1 MGVQHSIASMADD
14 NRRILR
20 VDVLPILGSGLVDS
34 RANALIS
41 SLPRPLASQIAATRT
56 SLGYTIKGDFSEVEA
71 THAATNLF
79 SDPIIETFT
88 IDGSIGAGQ
97 LPDGNYSDLTV
108 QVGFK
113 PGVTDNRAMA
123 AEDGLGTMFPNK
135 SNKVASTISYHFW
148 LHDDHFEIDELVNQL
163 HNPML
168 EEYSILDGNNRIGNL
183 IRFPNLKR
191 QKYVGPR
198 IVNLDV
204 DDGELKRISE
214 DGLLALNLVEMK
226 AIQGYYKQQDTQK
239 TRSQYDLPVDSPTDV
254 ELECL
259 AQTWSEHCSHKIFS
273 AKIQHTDNEDGTT
286 YTIDSLF
293 KTHIVAPTNAISK
306 EVDWLLSVFH
316 DNSGVIAWTDEWS
329 LCMKAETHNSPSAL
343 DPFGGAMTGIVGVN
357 RDILGTG
364 LGARPIANTDVFC
377 FGPPDYSGTLP
388 KGLFH
393 PSRIF
398 SGVHS
403 GVRAGGNES
412 GIPTVNG
419 SIVFDDRYIGKPL
432 VYCGT
437 VGLMP
442 RYLPDGRE
450 SHVKTPKPGDLI
462 YMVGGRVG
470 SDGIH
475 GATFSSLELTE
486 DSPSSA
492 VQIGDPITQKKM
504 LDMILEA
511 RDAGLIQV
519 ITDNGAGGLS
529 SSVGEMAELTGGA
542 TIDLGAVPLKQL
554 GLKSWEILVS
564 ESQERM
570 TVGIRGEDSDE
581 FERLAR
587 LHEVEATAIG
597 KFSDSG
603 FFQVNH
609 NEKCVGLIPIAF
621 LHEGCPQLQLES
633 EWKPPT
639 NPDVVLPTP
648 TLASLSGALE
658 KILARPNVASKEWW
672 VRSYDHEVIAQ
683 TVVKP
688 FVGLDHDAP
697 GDAAVI
703 APLPGSTTG
712 AVISNG
718 IVPRYSDIDAYS
730 MTAAAIDEA
739 VRNAVCVG
747 VDLSMI
753 AGLDNFCWPDPIE
766 SEKTPDGKQKLAQLV
781 RSNQALDDVCRAYTL
796 PCISG
801 KDSMKNDA
809 VIEGQKIS
817 VPPTLLFSLIGRHK
831 DITRA
836 VTSDFKDYDD
846 HIYLLGL
853 TKQEIGA
860 SELAFMLRDSD
871 SSSGI
876 GTSVP
881 TLDPERNIA
890 LYKALT
896 NAMENRMIRSAHDC
910 SDGGLSVSLAESCF
924 GFSGGAD
931 IDVTEILLE
940 DDELDEW
947 GALFGE
953 SLGRIIVSVSP
964 ECVMEFEKRMKGHAV
979 YKLGKTTSGREVK
992 ISAHGKTVLKCDVDS
1007 LKAAWKGTLDR
1018 RA

>member
-1 MGVQHSIASMADD
+1 MGVQPWVASMVLGKSG
-14 NRRILR
+14 ILR
-20 VDVLPILGSGLVDS
+20 IDVLPILGSGLVDS
-34 RANALIS
+34 RANALMKA
-41 SLPRPLASQIAATRT
+41 LPEALESRITAMRT
-56 SLGYTIKGDFSEVEA
+56 SLGYSIKGEYSEGEA
-71 THAATNLF
+71 KQLATDLF
-79 SDPIIETFT
+79 SDPIIELYS
-88 IDGSIGAGQ
+88 IDGTIGAGH
-97 LPDGNYSDLTV
+97 LPNGEDSDLTI
-108 QVGFK
+108 QVGYK

-123 AEDGLGTMFPNK
+123 AEDGLRTIFPEK
-135 SNKVASTISYHFW
+135 YSRVASTISYHFW
-148 LHDDHFEIDELVNQL
+148 FGKDNVELDELVDCL
-163 HNPML
+163 HNPIL
-168 EEYSILDGNNRIGNL
+168 EEASVLDGRDRLTKL
-183 IRFPNLKR
+183 IPFPNVKQQEYTKPKSIDL
-191 QKYVGPR
+191 
-198 IVNLDV
+198 NV
-204 DDGELKRISE
+204 DDETLMKISSE
-214 DGLLALNLVEMK
+214 GLLALNLVEMR
-226 AIQGYYKQQDTQK
+226 AIQSHYRDQDTQRI
-239 TRSQYDLPVDSPTDV
+239 RSQYNLPTKTPTDV

-273 AKIQHTDNEDGTT
+273 AKINHSDAEEETR

-293 KTHIVAPTNAISK
+293 KTHIVAPTKDISK
-306 EVDWLLSVFH
+306 KVDWLLSVFH
-316 DNSGVIAWTDEWS
+316 DNSGVIAWTDDWS

-377 FGPPDYSGTLP
+377 FGPPDFSGHLP

-403 GVRAGGNES
+403 GVRSGGNES

-419 SIVFDDRYIGKPL
+419 AIVFDERYIGKPL

-442 RYLPDGRE
+442 RNLPDGRE
-450 SHVKTPKPGDLI
+450 SHLKTPKPGDLI

-486 DSPSSA
+486 ESPSSA

-511 RDAGLIQV
+511 RDTGLIQV

-542 TIDLGAVPLKQL
+542 TIELGKVPLKQL
-554 GLKSWEILVS
+554 GLDSWEVLVS

-570 TVGIRGEDSDE
+570 TVGIRPEDSDE
-581 FERLAR
+581 FERLAS

-597 KFSDSG
+597 SFTDSG
-603 FFQVNH
+603 FFQIDH
-609 NEKCVGLIPIAF
+609 NGDCVGLIPIEF
-621 LHEGCPQLQLES
+621 LHDGCPQLELES
-633 EWKPPT
+633 EWIPPR
-639 NPDVVLPTP
+639 NSQVELPEP
-648 TLASLSGALE
+648 TLEELSWTLQ
-658 KILARPNVASKEWW
+658 KLLSRPNVASKEWW

-688 FVGLDHDAP
+688 FVGLQHDAP

-703 APLPGSTTG
+703 APLPGNTTG

-718 IVPRYSDIDAYS
+718 IVPRYSDIDAYA
-730 MTAAAIDEA
+730 MTAAAVDEA

-781 RSNQALDDVCRAYTL
+781 RSNQALDDVCRAYML

-809 VIEGQKIS
+809 VIDGQKIS

-831 DITRA
+831 DVRKAI
-836 VTSDFKDYDD
+836 TSDFKESGD
-846 HIYLLGL
+846 IIFLLGL

-860 SELAFMLRDSD
+860 SELAFMLRDAGSG
-871 SSSGI
+871 GI

-881 TLDPERNIA
+881 RIDPERNIA
-890 LYKALT
+890 SYRALT
-896 NAMENRMIRSAHDC
+896 GAMEDGLVRSAHDC
-910 SDGGLSVSLAESCF
+910 SDGGLAVSLAESCF
-924 GFSGGAD
+924 GFDGGAE
-931 IDVTEILLE
+931 IDLSELFSE

-953 SLGRIIVSVSP
+953 SLGRIVVSVDP
-964 ECVMEFEKRMKGHAV
+964 NLADEFQKKMGGHPIF
-979 YKLGKTTSGREVK
+979 KLGKTTSDGQITAYLNSRKILECEV
-992 ISAHGKTVLKCDVDS
+992 STLKS
-1007 LKAAWKGTLDR
+1007 SWKGTLDGGM
-1018 RA
+1018 